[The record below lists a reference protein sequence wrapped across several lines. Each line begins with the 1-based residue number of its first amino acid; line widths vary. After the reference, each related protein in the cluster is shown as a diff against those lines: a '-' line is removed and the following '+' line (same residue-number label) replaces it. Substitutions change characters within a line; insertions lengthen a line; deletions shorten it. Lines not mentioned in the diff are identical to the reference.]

1 MQNVSREQ
9 IEERIRQILD
19 DEQISLA
26 DLSFD
31 HFMKDSL
38 PPEIDLKSL
47 FNELESFKTE
57 MKQMNRLESKR
68 TETLKDFLDNE
79 RASRNKLVEAV
90 KHLTQQNDQLIYKPL
105 ILSIIELRDFVE
117 AFAHSISFFSDAK
130 KSVLS
135 FMNPKNGVPK
145 KHITD
150 NVNGILKKIDYL
162 LEKESVFPI
171 NTESV
176 TFDASLMI
184 ATETISDHSVV
195 DNLVIETILKGY
207 VRKEEIIRYAKVKV
221 NTFN

>member
-117 AFAHSISFFSDAK
+117 AFAHSIS
-130 KSVLS
+130 
-135 FMNPKNGVPK
+135 
-145 KHITD
+145 
-150 NVNGILKKIDYL
+150 
-162 LEKESVFPI
+162 
-171 NTESV
+171 
-176 TFDASLMI
+176 
-184 ATETISDHSVV
+184 
-195 DNLVIETILKGY
+195 
-207 VRKEEIIRYAKVKV
+207 
-221 NTFN
+221 